1 MRVFFIAAAVLAL
14 AGCANQEPVLTA
26 STAPSVVASENAT
39 LTPQTKM
46 VCHKESAIGSSMIH
60 TVCETE
66 QSAADRIALQERM
79 RNIAPN
85 NSIAHPAAGAP

>member
-26 STAPSVVASENAT
+26 STAPVVVASEDTT
-39 LTPQTKM
+39 LTPKTKM
-46 VCHKESAIGSSMIH
+46 VCHKEAQTGSSMIH

-66 QSAADRIALQERM
+66 ESAADRIALQERL
-79 RNIAPN
+79 RNMAPN